1 MTLVIQ
7 YLQAKQVGKYH
18 IRCRICQT
26 LPRLQHQVRLGP
38 PWACQDRLD
47 NHYIIQRKIMMSV
60 ILWFLG
66 VSMMEEKQGRL
77 SQLWV
82 AAGAKNDELVNGGY
96 YMTIGRYSDDRLDKT
111 AKSLKLAEDLWVST
125 QDVLA
130 KV

>member
-1 MTLVIQ
+1 
-7 YLQAKQVGKYH
+7 
-18 IRCRICQT
+18 
-26 LPRLQHQVRLGP
+26 
-38 PWACQDRLD
+38 
-47 NHYIIQRKIMMSV
+47 MMSV